1 MMPGLGDIREYVAPI
16 NNDPFKKYDGAPGFG
31 PGAKLYSSLFGGK
44 SQNDTAAGD
53 AYAAMTR
60 QSWYDYMNTLG
71 VPQEQKLIEYA
82 TNPETVNNAMTEAS
96 SDVTGA
102 FDRQQA
108 ATQRR
113 LSGLGLTLNADEQAA
128 SDRSTNLARSLG
140 DVGAQNRA
148 RDQTLARQQAII
160 SGGRTAPTLGSVR

>member
-1 MMPGLGDIREYVAPI
+1 MPGNAEYFAPTG
-16 NNDPFKKYDGAPGFG
+16 NDPFKKYDGAPGFG
-31 PGAKLYSSLFGGK
+31 PGAKLYSSLFGGGK
-44 SQNDTAAGD
+44 KNDTAAGD

-60 QSWYDYMNTLG
+60 QSWFDYMNTLG
-71 VPQEQKLIEYA
+71 VPQENKLISYA
-82 TNPETVNNAMTEAS
+82 TDPNTVTNAMTEAS

-128 SDRSTNLARSLG
+128 SARDTNLARSLA

-160 SGGRTAPTLGSVR
+160 SGGRSAPQLGSVK

>member
-1 MMPGLGDIREYVAPI
+1 MAFGSAGEYIAPTG
-16 NNDPFKKYDGAPGFG
+16 NDPFKKYDGAPGFG
-31 PGAKLYSSLFGGK
+31 PGAKLYSSLFGGGK
-44 SQNDTAAGD
+44 KNDTAAGD

-82 TNPETVNNAMTEAS
+82 TSPETVTNAMAEAS

-102 FDRQQA
+102 FDRQAA

-113 LSGLGLTLNADEQAA
+113 LSGLGLTLSADEQAA
-128 SDRSTNLARSLG
+128 SDRSTNLSRSLA
-140 DVGAQNRA
+140 DVGSQNRA
-148 RDQTLARQQAII
+148 RDQTRARQQAII
-160 SGGRTAPTLGSVR
+160 SGGRTAPQLGQLK